1 MSGIARKSTALF
13 ATIGLVAALVPG
25 TAWVAGGIR
34 SSVQGEATNRLASAS
49 ISAYVEVVGRDV
61 TLSGADE
68 ATLERAR
75 ATLDGV
81 PGLGSVTLVPQ
92 PVSSPTATPTPSTAT
107 ATARPTATPTPTPT
121 PSGPLPSVNAI
132 MFPGSSAR
140 LPASAVA
147 EVDAL
152 AQILRS
158 RPDARVTLTGHT
170 DSGRT
175 QSVRVM
181 LGQERADA
189 VAQALEQRGIAA
201 SRITTTS
208 QADRQPVASNASA
221 EGRAQNRRVSVTL
234 SSGNG

>member
-92 PVSSPTATPTPSTAT
+92 PVSSPTATPTPST

-234 SSGNG
+234 SSDNG

>member
-107 ATARPTATPTPTPT
+107 ARPTATPTPTPT
-121 PSGPLPSVNAI
+121 PSGPLPTVNAI

-234 SSGNG
+234 SSDNG

>member
-1 MSGIARKSTALF
+1 MSGITRKSTALF

-92 PVSSPTATPTPSTAT
+92 PVSSPTATPTPST

-234 SSGNG
+234 SSDNG

>member
-107 ATARPTATPTPTPT
+107 ARPTPTPTPT
-121 PSGPLPSVNAI
+121 PSSPLPTVNAI

-234 SSGNG
+234 SSDNG

>member
-107 ATARPTATPTPTPT
+107 ARPTATPTPTPT
-121 PSGPLPSVNAI
+121 PSGPLPTVTAI

-234 SSGNG
+234 SSDNG

>member
-13 ATIGLVAALVPG
+13 ATIGIVAALVPG

-107 ATARPTATPTPTPT
+107 ARPTATPTPTPT
-121 PSGPLPSVNAI
+121 PSGPLPTVNAI

-234 SSGNG
+234 SSDNG